1 MDKTGQG
8 GEKGRGQPVVVAV
21 RGHGGRRGEVSRGM
35 GSGHGRVTAAAVAVT
50 ATKGILQGV
59 KPCTYLG

>member
-8 GEKGRGQPVVVAV
+8 REKGRGQPLVLAV
-21 RGHGGRRGEVSRGM
+21 RGHDGRRGEVSQGM
-35 GSGHGRVTAAAVAVT
+35 GSGHGRVAAAVAVT
-50 ATKGILQGV
+50 VTKGILQGV